1 MNKSSNNL
9 LFLKN
14 LASFESIQKK
24 KNKVFSKR
32 DIRLIIHGSKN
43 GFVHP
48 IMDIIINQVQK
59 RRGKLV
65 ELEVL
70 TENSYQTSSS
80 KFIWLV
86 PLFLLPGNHVRIDV
100 PLIRNRLKNEL
111 INSKLTPYIG
121 SWNNW
126 IHILVEMIKVEKKS
140 VTPVLLHH
148 PLRSKIASDHMLFL
162 GNRLGIQTASWTE
175 WDKFLE
181 KPSMNYSPIPY
192 TLLPTEKTKSL
203 NRKDSISSLLEIKSF
218 RNGLIN
224 LLSELP

>member
-1 MNKSSNNL
+1 MNKSFNNFP
-9 LFLKN
+9 FLQN
-14 LASFESIQKK
+14 LKSFEGIKTK
-24 KNKVFSKR
+24 KNKVVFKR
-32 DIRLIIHGSKN
+32 DIRLIIHGSKK

-48 IMDIIINQVQK
+48 IMDIIINEVQK
-59 RRGKLV
+59 RRGKTV

-70 TENSYQTSSS
+70 TENSYQVSKS

-86 PLFLLPGNHVRIDV
+86 PLFLLPGTHVRKDV

-111 INSKLTPYIG
+111 INTKLTPYIG

-126 IHILVEMIKVEKKS
+126 INILSEMIKVEKKS
-140 VTPVLLHH
+140 VIPVLLHH
-148 PLRSKIASDHMLFL
+148 PLRSKIASDHMQYL
-162 GNRLGIQTASWTE
+162 GNRLGIQTASWTK

-181 KPSMNYSPIPY
+181 NPSMNYYPIPY
-192 TLLPTEKTKSL
+192 TLLPTVQTKSL
-203 NRKDSISSLLEIKSF
+203 KRQDSISSLLEIKAF

>member
-9 LFLKN
+9 SLLKN
-14 LASFESIQKK
+14 HKSFEGIQKK

-32 DIRLIIHGSKN
+32 DIRLIIHGSKK

-48 IMDIIINQVQK
+48 IMNIIVDEVQK

-70 TENSYQTSSS
+70 TENSYQASRS

-86 PLFLLPGNHVRIDV
+86 PLFLLPGTHVRIDV
-100 PLIRNRLKNEL
+100 PLIRNRLKKEL
-111 INSKLTPYIG
+111 INTKLTPYIG
-121 SWNNW
+121 SWNKW
-126 IHILVEMIKVEKKS
+126 INILIQMIKVEKKS
-140 VTPVLLHH
+140 VNPVLLHH
-148 PLRSKIASDHMLFL
+148 PLRSKIASEHMQYL
-162 GNRLGIQTASWTE
+162 GNRLGVKTASWTE

>member
-14 LASFESIQKK
+14 FEFSEGIQKK

-70 TENSYQTSSS
+70 TKNSDQTSSS

-126 IHILVEMIKVEKKS
+126 IHILVEMIKVEKK
-140 VTPVLLHH
+140 
-148 PLRSKIASDHMLFL
+148 
-162 GNRLGIQTASWTE
+162 
-175 WDKFLE
+175 
-181 KPSMNYSPIPY
+181 
-192 TLLPTEKTKSL
+192 
-203 NRKDSISSLLEIKSF
+203 
-218 RNGLIN
+218 
-224 LLSELP
+224 

>member
-1 MNKSSNNL
+1 MNKSFNNL
-9 LFLKN
+9 LFLNNHK
-14 LASFESIQKK
+14 SFEGIQKK
-24 KNKVFSKR
+24 KNKIFSKR

-48 IMDIIINQVQK
+48 IIDIIINEVQK

-70 TENSYQTSSS
+70 TENSYQASTSN
-80 KFIWLV
+80 FIWLV
-86 PLFLLPGNHVRIDV
+86 PLFLLPGTHVRKDV

-111 INSKLTPYIG
+111 INTKLTPYIG
-121 SWNNW
+121 SWNSW
-126 IHILVEMIKVEKKS
+126 INILIEFIKEEKKL

-148 PLRSKIASDHMLFL
+148 PLRSKIASDHMQYL
-162 GNRLGIQTASWTE
+162 GNRLGIKTVSWTE
-175 WDKFLE
+175 WDTFLE
-181 KPSMNYSPIPY
+181 KQSMNYYPIPY
-192 TLLPTEKTKSL
+192 TLLPTAKTKSL
-203 NRKDSISSLLEIKSF
+203 ERQDPISSLLEIQSF